1 MKISSRMFNALFGG
15 LLLVFVLVGQAG
27 AQTWTELFPAGGP
40 PNARGAHT
48 AVFNLTNDR
57 MIVFGGFQGGNCCT
71 ELNDVWVLSNV
82 DGLGG
87 PSTWTQLAP
96 TGGPP
101 SPRAVHSAVY
111 DAVNNRM
118 IVYAGDPHLGFCFG
132 AVNDVWVLTN
142 ADGTGGT
149 PNWTQ
154 LSPTGGPPQLR
165 VATKAVYDSAANRM
179 VVFGGINNACVG
191 SNGTDVWALDNA
203 NGLGGTPVWT
213 QLAPV
218 GGPPVP
224 NVAGQ
229 SVVYDSANNRVIV
242 FGGQDLSTGLY
253 GNNVWVLSN
262 ANGLGGTPTW
272 TQLTPGGAVIPPRVG
287 HSAEYDPATN
297 KMIVWGGG
305 RPSAI
310 PTNPCGLM
318 NDLWVLSNANGLG
331 GAPAWGQLTSTGG
344 PPTARQYHSSV
355 FHSATNRMTIFG
367 GNKTRSPTACIG
379 GTLNDS
385 WVLTDANGNVSFA
398 AFAPTVVITLGPLG
412 NDDEFTIKATLTL
425 GTSSD
430 GIAPL
435 TEAVTIHVGSVS
447 ATIPAGSF
455 TFKPAKKKQPAQY
468 TFAGIIDGVTLTAK
482 ITPLGSNSFE
492 FKAEGI
498 GVELTGTV
506 NPVTV
511 GLILGNDQG
520 SATVTAVIQ

>member
-1 MKISSRMFNALFGG
+1 MKITSRMFNALLGG

-40 PNARGAHT
+40 PNARNVHSM
-48 AVFNLTNDR
+48 VVNLTNNR
-57 MIVFGGFQGGNCCT
+57 MIVFGGFQGGSCCT
-71 ELNDVWVLSNV
+71 ELNDVWVLSNA

-87 PSTWTQLAP
+87 SSAWTQLAP

-118 IVYAGDPHLGFCFG
+118 IVYAGDAHLGFCFG

-165 VATKAVYDSAANRM
+165 VSTKAVYDSATNRM

-191 SNGTDVWALDNA
+191 GNSSDVWVLNNA

-224 NVAGQ
+224 YVAGH
-229 SVVYDSANNRVIV
+229 SAVYDSANNRMIV
-242 FGGQDLSTGLY
+242 FGGQDQNTGIY
-253 GNNVWVLSN
+253 VNNVWVLSN

-272 TQLTPGGAVIPPRVG
+272 TQLTPGGAVIPARGG

-297 KMIVWGGG
+297 KMIVFGGQLLAA
-305 RPSAI
+305 PPT
-310 PTNPCGLM
+310 PTNPCGFS
-318 NDLWVLSNANGLG
+318 NDVWVLSNANGLG

-344 PPTARQYHSSV
+344 PPAERQYHRSV
-355 FHSATNRMTIFG
+355 FNSATNRMTIFG
-367 GNKTRSPTACIG
+367 GSLADCSGSTQRDT
-379 GTLNDS
+379 

-398 AFAPTVVITLGPLG
+398 AFDPKVEITLGPLA
-412 NDDEFTIKATLTL
+412 NDDKFEVKATLIL
-425 GTSSD
+425 GTSSN

-435 TEAVTIHVGSVS
+435 TEAVTIQVGSFS
-447 ATIPAGSF
+447 TTIPAGSF
-455 TFKPAKKKQPAQY
+455 KFKPATLKKPAQF
-468 TFAGIIDGVTLTAK
+468 TFEGIIDGVKLEAK
-482 ITPLGSNSFE
+482 ITPLGANSFDL
-492 FKAEGI
+492 KAKGQ
-498 GVELTGTV
+498 GLNLTGTV

-511 GLILGNDQG
+511 GLTIGNDQG
-520 SATVTAVIQ
+520 SAAVTATFE